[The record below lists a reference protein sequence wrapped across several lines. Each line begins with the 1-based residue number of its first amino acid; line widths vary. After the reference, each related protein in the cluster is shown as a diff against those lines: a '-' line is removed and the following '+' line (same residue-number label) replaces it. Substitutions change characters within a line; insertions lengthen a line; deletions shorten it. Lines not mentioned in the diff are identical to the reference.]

1 MKHLTKIFSVLAFSL
16 LSTTAFAQD
25 ALRFEV
31 NNNHPVDQPAQV
43 RVTANVS
50 LRNVDV
56 VITNCA
62 PTVIQRHFDAMK
74 SGEAQTIA
82 WPQKEGKF
90 NCGIRINA
98 TTGMGA
104 PLEAR
109 GNYTFVS
116 GASTAVPLRLDVD
129 LSEIKSLTPET
140 DHVLLRASRPFTV
153 ASITVKAEDGSVIDS
168 VERAVGNLS
177 DYRLSWKPNGQRPIL
192 LEIKVQDNN
201 NSWASSTIMSF
212 MVPHTDVVFDT
223 NKYNIREDQVGFLK
237 EPLDI
242 ILEKVHKFDKVAVN
256 LYVTGYTD
264 TVGSA
269 KDNDK
274 LSLNRARSIAQ
285 WFRKHGLSIPTYYRG
300 AGERDLAVQTPDN
313 TPNEA
318 NRRAVYI
325 LSNSAPIDGL
335 GSWNVLK

>member
-1 MKHLTKIFSVLAFSL
+1 MKNIFRFVPALALTLFALP
-16 LSTTAFAQD
+16 AFAQD
-25 ALRFEV
+25 ALRYDV

-43 RVTANVS
+43 RVVANAS

-56 VITNCA
+56 IITNCA
-62 PTVIQRHFDAMK
+62 PTVVQRHFDAMK
-74 SGEAQTIA
+74 AGESQVIS
-82 WPQKEGKF
+82 WPQKEGRF
-90 NCGIRINA
+90 NCGISIRA

-116 GASTAVPLRLDVD
+116 GASQAVPLRLDVD
-129 LSEIKSLTPET
+129 LNEIKSLTPET
-140 DHVLLRASRPFTV
+140 DHILLKASRPFTA
-153 ASITVKAEDGSVIDS
+153 ASITVRAEDGSTIDS
-168 VERAVGNLS
+168 VERAVGNLT

-192 LEIKVQDNN
+192 LEVKISDNAN
-201 NSWASSTIMSF
+201 AWATSTIMSF
-212 MVPHTDVVFDT
+212 NVPHTDVVFDT
-223 NKYNIREDQVGFLK
+223 NKFNIRPDQEGYLT
-237 EPLDI
+237 EPLEI
-242 ILEKVHKFDKVAVN
+242 ILDKVKKFDKVAVS

-313 TPNEA
+313 TPNEQ

-325 LSNSAPIDGL
+325 LSNSAPVDGL
-335 GSWNVLK
+335 GGWKSL